1 MGSQPPPRNGGRRK
15 ATNSGSA
22 RALAASSSTKSERE
36 CELALADT
44 LGRCGLLADDYGGRA
59 LMAITVSPDHLAA
72 QGISHTVDT
81 PTSSLIR
88 KRTITCGIID
98 HLAKKRPLL
107 GDIIQPYAARIMSAI
122 RKSPSPLTAI
132 MRPISTA
139 RYSLARATSICQRLH
154 GHLRSIPSR
163 RDALSS
169 DDISSAAPQRQGAPQ
184 AAHAFAAAAAAKPLS
199 IKGMRNAADARDDA
213 DITLAVHSGST
224 WHLYPHQDQLCN
236 LRPCHDSIKG
246 TGRASQRCFEMGDL
260 SFLALDENGCK
271 VTVELLDVRLAP
283 NVDIALISA
292 SQLIGAGFEVI
303 LGTPP
308 RLKSPP

>member
-139 RYSLARATSICQRLH
+139 RYSLAKATSNI
-154 GHLRSIPSR
+154 
-163 RDALSS
+163 
-169 DDISSAAPQRQGAPQ
+169 
-184 AAHAFAAAAAAKPLS
+184 
-199 IKGMRNAADARDDA
+199 
-213 DITLAVHSGST
+213 
-224 WHLYPHQDQLCN
+224 
-236 LRPCHDSIKG
+236 
-246 TGRASQRCFEMGDL
+246 
-260 SFLALDENGCK
+260 
-271 VTVELLDVRLAP
+271 
-283 NVDIALISA
+283 
-292 SQLIGAGFEVI
+292 
-303 LGTPP
+303 
-308 RLKSPP
+308 